1 MKQSL
6 LIMQGIKRR
15 IVYVSSYE
23 IIGMVI
29 SSVGLAILAGDSVE
43 HTGPLSVMITTIAV
57 TWNFIYNILYEKW
70 EAKQSSHIRTVKRRV
85 GHAIGFQLTLVLFL
99 IPLISWW
106 MDISLI
112 AAFWLD
118 VVFIIIIPI
127 YTFIFNWSFDKLFG
141 LPISAQAKALSE

>member
-1 MKQSL
+1 M
-6 LIMQGIKRR
+6 I
-15 IVYVSSYE
+15 
-23 IIGMVI
+23 I

-70 EAKQSSHIRTVKRRV
+70 EARQSSHIRTVKRRV

-112 AAFWLD
+112 EAFWLD

-141 LPISAQAKALSE
+141 LPISAQAKALQE

>member
-1 MKQSL
+1 
-6 LIMQGIKRR
+6 MQGVKRR

-23 IIGMVI
+23 VIGMII
-29 SSVGLAILAGDSVE
+29 SSVGLAIFAGDSVE

-57 TWNFIYNILYEKW
+57 TWNFIYNVLYEKW
-70 EAKQSSHIRTVKRRV
+70 EARQISNIRTVKRRI

-99 IPLISWW
+99 IPLIAWW

-118 VVFIIIIPI
+118 VAFIIIIPI

-141 LPISAQAKALSE
+141 LPASAQVKALQE

>member
-1 MKQSL
+1 
-6 LIMQGIKRR
+6 MQGIKRR

-23 IIGMVI
+23 IIGMII

-70 EAKQSSHIRTVKRRV
+70 EARQSSHIRTVKRRV

-112 AAFWLD
+112 EAFWLD
-118 VVFIIIIPI
+118 VAFIIIIPI

-141 LPISAQAKALSE
+141 LPISAQAKALQE

>member
-1 MKQSL
+1 
-6 LIMQGIKRR
+6 MQGIKRR
-15 IVYVSSYE
+15 IVYVFSYE
-23 IIGMVI
+23 VIGMII
-29 SSVGLAILAGDSVE
+29 SSVGLAILAGDSVD

-70 EAKQSSHIRTVKRRV
+70 EARQSSHIRTVKRRV
-85 GHAIGFQLTLVLFL
+85 VHAIGFQLTLVLFL

-112 AAFWLD
+112 EAFWLD
-118 VVFIIIIPI
+118 VAFIIIIPI

-141 LPISAQAKALSE
+141 LPISAKAKALQE

>member
-1 MKQSL
+1 
-6 LIMQGIKRR
+6 MQGIKRR
-15 IVYVSSYE
+15 IVYVFSYE

-118 VVFIIIIPI
+118 VAFIIIIPV

-141 LPISAQAKALSE
+141 LPISAQAKALQE

>member
-1 MKQSL
+1 
-6 LIMQGIKRR
+6 MQGLKRR

-29 SSVGLAILAGDSVE
+29 SSVGLALLAGDSVE

-70 EAKQSSHIRTVKRRV
+70 EARQESKSRTVKRRI
-85 GHAIGFQLTLVLFL
+85 GHAIGFQITLVMFL
-99 IPLISWW
+99 IPLIAWW
-106 MDISLI
+106 MNISLV

-118 VVFIIIIPI
+118 VAFIIIIPI
-127 YTFIFNWSFDKLFG
+127 YTFIFNWTFDKLFG
-141 LPISAQAKALSE
+141 LPASAQIKIVQE

>member
-1 MKQSL
+1 
-6 LIMQGIKRR
+6 MQGVKRR

-23 IIGMVI
+23 VIGMII

-57 TWNFIYNILYEKW
+57 TWNFIYNVLYEKW
-70 EAKQSSHIRTVKRRV
+70 EARQSSNIRTVKRRV

-99 IPLISWW
+99 IPLIAWW

-118 VVFIIIIPI
+118 VAFIIIIPI
-127 YTFIFNWSFDKLFG
+127 YTFIFNWGFDKLFG
-141 LPISAQAKALSE
+141 LPISAQGKALQE

>member
-1 MKQSL
+1 
-6 LIMQGIKRR
+6 MQGLKRR

-29 SSVGLAILAGDSVE
+29 SSVGLALLAGDSVE

-70 EAKQSSHIRTVKRRV
+70 EARQENKSRTVKRRIA
-85 GHAIGFQLTLVLFL
+85 HAIGFQITLVMFL
-99 IPLISWW
+99 IPLIAWW
-106 MDISLI
+106 MNISLV

-118 VVFIIIIPI
+118 VAFIIIIPI
-127 YTFIFNWSFDKLFG
+127 YTFIFNWTFDKLFG
-141 LPISAQAKALSE
+141 LPASAQVETVQ

>member
-1 MKQSL
+1 
-6 LIMQGIKRR
+6 MQGVKRR

-23 IIGMVI
+23 VIGMII
-29 SSVGLAILAGDSVE
+29 SSVGLAFLAGDSVE

-57 TWNFIYNILYEKW
+57 TWNFIYNVLYEKW
-70 EAKQSSHIRTVKRRV
+70 EAGQSSNIRTVKRRV
-85 GHAIGFQLTLVLFL
+85 GHAIGFQFTLVLFL
-99 IPLISWW
+99 IPLIAWW

-118 VVFIIIIPI
+118 VAFIIIIPI

-141 LPISAQAKALSE
+141 LPISAQGKALQE

>member
-1 MKQSL
+1 
-6 LIMQGIKRR
+6 MQGLKRR

-29 SSVGLAILAGDSVE
+29 SSVGLALLAGDSVE

-70 EAKQSSHIRTVKRRV
+70 EARQENKSRTVKRRIA
-85 GHAIGFQLTLVLFL
+85 HAIGFQITLVMFL
-99 IPLISWW
+99 IPLIAWW
-106 MDISLI
+106 MDISLV

-118 VVFIIIIPI
+118 VAFIIIIPI
-127 YTFIFNWSFDKLFG
+127 YTFIFNWTFDKLFG
-141 LPISAQAKALSE
+141 LTASAQVNTVQE

>member
-1 MKQSL
+1 
-6 LIMQGIKRR
+6 MQGLKRR

-29 SSVGLAILAGDSVE
+29 SSVGLALLAGDSVE

-70 EAKQSSHIRTVKRRV
+70 EAQQENKSRTVKRRIA
-85 GHAIGFQLTLVLFL
+85 HAIGFQITLVMFL
-99 IPLISWW
+99 IPLIAWW
-106 MDISLI
+106 MDISLV

-118 VVFIIIIPI
+118 VAFIIIIPI
-127 YTFIFNWSFDKLFG
+127 YTFIFNWTFAEQVKKHVSIPVIAVG
-141 LPISAQAKALSE
+141 L

>member
-1 MKQSL
+1 
-6 LIMQGIKRR
+6 MQGLKRR

-29 SSVGLAILAGDSVE
+29 SSVGLAFLAGDSVE

-70 EAKQSSHIRTVKRRV
+70 EARQENKSRTVKRRIA
-85 GHAIGFQLTLVLFL
+85 HAIGFQITLVMFL
-99 IPLISWW
+99 IPLIAWW
-106 MDISLI
+106 MDISLV

-118 VVFIIIIPI
+118 VAFIIIIPI
-127 YTFIFNWSFDKLFG
+127 YTFIFNWTFDKLFG
-141 LPISAQAKALSE
+141 LPASAQVNTVQE

>member
-1 MKQSL
+1 
-6 LIMQGIKRR
+6 MQGLKRR

-29 SSVGLAILAGDSVE
+29 SSVGLALLAGDSVE

-70 EAKQSSHIRTVKRRV
+70 EARQDSKSRTVKRRIV
-85 GHAIGFQLTLVLFL
+85 HAIGFQITLVIFL
-99 IPLISWW
+99 IPLIAWW
-106 MDISLI
+106 MDISLV

-118 VVFIIIIPI
+118 VAFIIIIPI
-127 YTFIFNWSFDKLFG
+127 YTFIFNWTFDKLFG
-141 LPISAQAKALSE
+141 LPASAQVNTVQE

>member
-1 MKQSL
+1 
-6 LIMQGIKRR
+6 MQGVKRR

-23 IIGMVI
+23 VIGMII

-57 TWNFIYNILYEKW
+57 TWNFIYNVLYEKW
-70 EAKQSSHIRTVKRRV
+70 EARQSSNIRTVKRRI

-99 IPLISWW
+99 IPLIAWW

-118 VVFIIIIPI
+118 VAFIIIIPI
-127 YTFIFNWSFDKLFG
+127 YTFIFNWAFDKLFG
-141 LPISAQAKALSE
+141 LPASAQVKALQE

>member
-1 MKQSL
+1 
-6 LIMQGIKRR
+6 MQGLKRR

-29 SSVGLAILAGDSVE
+29 SSVGLALLARDSVE

-70 EAKQSSHIRTVKRRV
+70 EAQQENKSRTVKRRIA
-85 GHAIGFQLTLVLFL
+85 HAIGFQITLVMFL
-99 IPLISWW
+99 IPLIAWW
-106 MDISLI
+106 MDISLV

-118 VVFIIIIPI
+118 VAFIIIIPI
-127 YTFIFNWSFDKLFG
+127 YTFIFNWTFDKLFG
-141 LPISAQAKALSE
+141 LPASAQVNTVQE

>member
-1 MKQSL
+1 
-6 LIMQGIKRR
+6 MQGVKRR
-15 IVYVSSYE
+15 IVYVSAYE
-23 IIGMVI
+23 VIGMII

-70 EAKQSSHIRTVKRRV
+70 EARQSNNIRTVKRRV

-99 IPLISWW
+99 IPLIAWW
-106 MDISLI
+106 MDISLV

-118 VVFIIIIPI
+118 VAFIIIIPI

-141 LPISAQAKALSE
+141 LPVSAQAKALQE

>member
-1 MKQSL
+1 
-6 LIMQGIKRR
+6 MQGIKRR

-23 IIGMVI
+23 IIGMII

-85 GHAIGFQLTLVLFL
+85 GHAIGFQITLVLFL

-118 VVFIIIIPI
+118 VAFIIIIPI

-141 LPISAQAKALSE
+141 LPISAQVKALPE

>member
-1 MKQSL
+1 
-6 LIMQGIKRR
+6 MQGIKRR

-23 IIGMVI
+23 VIGMII

-70 EAKQSSHIRTVKRRV
+70 EARQSSHIRTVKRRV

-106 MDISLI
+106 MDISMI
-112 AAFWLD
+112 EAFWLD

-141 LPISAQAKALSE
+141 LPISAQAKALQE

>member
-1 MKQSL
+1 
-6 LIMQGIKRR
+6 MQGVKRR

-23 IIGMVI
+23 VIGMII

-57 TWNFIYNILYEKW
+57 TWNFIYNVLYEKW
-70 EAKQSSHIRTVKRRV
+70 EARQSSNSRTVKRRV

-99 IPLISWW
+99 IPLIAWW

-118 VVFIIIIPI
+118 VAFIIIIPI
-127 YTFIFNWSFDKLFG
+127 YTFIFNWGFDKLFG
-141 LPISAQAKALSE
+141 LPISAQGKALQE